1 MRFVCELVPVA
12 FLTPFRRALARE
24 LSSLGYVQTRI
35 AEILGVSQP
44 VVSSYLSTDSPSPAI
59 FKQAIE
65 ELVEN
70 LVVDIK
76 AETLTPLELMT
87 TTCEVCQKMRSAGP
101 LCDVHRKQGNLD
113 FPVGCDLCFPSQEL
127 SLTFS
132 KNLQAT
138 IELYEAA
145 QLLIGAG
152 RKFGDLIPEI
162 GCQFIYTVNK
172 ESIGFPGRIVRVKRQ
187 GRIVSP
193 PEIGQ
198 GPTLAKILLFFQ
210 KHGSSF
216 QSLISLRSKGK
227 ILDKVSDMVIERTV
241 EGDKDWDGTLG
252 RIPKEEVP
260 AIHGIADTGG
270 IGLEPILY
278 LFGQTP
284 AKLASL
290 IFERFCK
297 D

>member
-1 MRFVCELVPVA
+1 MRFICELVPVA

-24 LSSLGYVQTRI
+24 LSNLGYVQTRI

-44 VVSSYLSTDSPSPAI
+44 VVSSYLSAEASSPMI

-65 ELVEN
+65 DLVEN
-70 LVVDIK
+70 LMVGIK
-76 AETLTPLELMT
+76 AETLTPIELMT
-87 TTCEVCQKMRSAGP
+87 ATCEVCQKLRSAGP

-113 FPVGCDLCFPSQEL
+113 FPVGCDLCFPSQEQ

-145 QLLIGAG
+145 QRLIGAG
-152 RKFGDLIPEI
+152 RKFGEIIPEI

-172 ESIGFPGRIVRVKRQ
+172 ESIGFPGRIVRVKGQ

-198 GPTLAKILLFFQ
+198 GPTLAKILLFFHQ
-210 KHGSSF
+210 HGSPF
-216 QSLISLRSKGK
+216 QSLISLKSKGK
-227 ILDKVSDMVIERTV
+227 ILDKVADMVIERTV
-241 EGDKDWDGTLG
+241 EGDKDWTKTLSQ
-252 RIPKEEVP
+252 IPKEKVRN
-260 AIHGIADTGG
+260 IHGIADTGG

-278 LFGQTP
+278 LFGHTP

-290 IFERFCK
+290 ILERFCE